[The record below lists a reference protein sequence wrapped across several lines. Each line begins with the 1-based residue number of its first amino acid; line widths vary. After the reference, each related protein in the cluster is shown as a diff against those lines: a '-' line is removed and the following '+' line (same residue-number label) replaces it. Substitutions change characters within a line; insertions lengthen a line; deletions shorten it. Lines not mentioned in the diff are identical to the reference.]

1 MEGRFRIPLL
11 SSLLALGLATGLR
24 AESPSSEQLLS
35 ALERTTAGTWRPSMA
50 AVQRK
55 ISGDRCAADLPV
67 AADLLGPVFKEA
79 LEHRFEWKVGDES
92 ARTIALVAT
101 PRDSVD
107 RLFVGRIEL
116 DISRES
122 GLVDSIRFLD
132 HQTSKSGQPASD
144 APMSEFRLVSEVQV
158 PDSAEQASPSDG
170 SVEKVLEAWAKSTA
184 AIQNVKLSFERY
196 RYDRA
201 FHLETR
207 AIGKFVYVA
216 PNHGMYRIQPA
227 PIPVGTES
235 RVLGA
240 DGQRFT
246 LRTDS
251 PQSLL
256 WDGSTVTIADDTH
269 RTMQQLNLPKRDVGI
284 QRVVGS
290 WDTVWAQ
297 LAEPQVALPCVVGV
311 NAKELMQRFRV
322 SILRNDDQQIV
333 LRCLPGDAATK
344 HQLSEILV
352 IVDPQTHLTKAT
364 KFIGPSGDLEI
375 VHVFLYEQMNQPELQ
390 QSWAPD
396 LKEYRTME
404 VPPPAPPAE

>member
-1 MEGRFRIPLL
+1 MEGRFRFPLL
-11 SSLLALGLATGLR
+11 SSLMILGLVAVLR
-24 AESPSSEQLLS
+24 AESPSPQQLLT
-35 ALERTTAGTWRPSMA
+35 ALERTTASTWRPSMA
-50 AVQRK
+50 AVHRK
-55 ISGDRCAADLPV
+55 ISGERCAGDLPV
-67 AADLLGPVFKEA
+67 AADLLGPVSQEA
-79 LEHRFEWKVGDES
+79 LEHRFSWSVASEGDK
-92 ARTIALVAT
+92 TIALVAT

-107 RLFVGRIEL
+107 RLFLGRVEL
-116 DISRES
+116 AISRDS
-122 GLVDSIRFLD
+122 GLVDTIRFLD
-132 HQTSKSGQPASD
+132 HQQPKAAGDSSE
-144 APMSEFRLVSEVQV
+144 APSSPFRLVSEVQV
-158 PDSAEQASPSDG
+158 PDSVETPGTTDS
-170 SVEKVLEAWAKSTA
+170 SVDKVLEAWAKSTA

-235 RVLGA
+235 RVLGS

-256 WDGSTVTIADDTH
+256 WDGSTVTIADDAH

-311 NAKELMQRFRV
+311 NAKELLQRFRV
-322 SILRNDDQQIV
+322 SIVRNDEQQIV
-333 LRCLPGDAATK
+333 LRCLPGDSETK

-390 QSWAPD
+390 QGWAPD